1 MLGFFVLKQFQMHQ
15 VYILFSEKLNRYYIG
30 YTSDLRTRMEFHNNS
45 ENRKFTHNASDW
57 KIFFEINCENKT
69 QALAIEKQI
78 KAMKSKVFIEN
89 LIKYPEMVV
98 KLKIKYSID

>member
-45 ENRKFTHNASDW
+45 ENHKFTHNASDW

-69 QALAIEKQI
+69 QALAIEKHI